1 MSNVVKLPGPP
12 APPRCAVPIGQTSYG
27 ALELDL
33 ARVLAGRML
42 VQGGSGAGKSQTM
55 RRIVEEAFDY
65 VQTMIVDPEGRII
78 SDAPLDL
85 IQFQD
90 VAALIPV
97 DERPTMRSWIERF
110 NAAVPLSQRPRLA
123 A

>member
-1 MSNVVKLPGPP
+1 
-12 APPRCAVPIGQTSYG
+12 
-27 ALELDL
+27 
-33 ARVLAGRML
+33 ML

-65 VQTMIVDPEGRII
+65 VQTMPADDIDRII